1 MKGKRITAC
10 LLALFIVISSVATVS
25 ASAIGYYAHIDYLG
39 TYDNPDRF
47 ELCYFV
53 GSTFDRLDAE
63 TWDLYEKSRS
73 SSEIKWGNTYVS
85 VTGTGSGKITRVCLH
100 SGDKNYCLGKLCP
113 GLGSSDAM
121 ATISNDNYGFVW
133 DRDLNR
139 NGEDWVIYKNSSSQR
154 FIAYKL
160 VRGYIDTVYYGME
173 GYMPFG

>member
-1 MKGKRITAC
+1 
-10 LLALFIVISSVATVS
+10 
-25 ASAIGYYAHIDYLG
+25 
-39 TYDNPDRF
+39 
-47 ELCYFV
+47 
-53 GSTFDRLDAE
+53 
-63 TWDLYEKSRS
+63 
-73 SSEIKWGNTYVS
+73 
-85 VTGTGSGKITRVCLH
+85 
-100 SGDKNYCLGKLCP
+100 
-113 GLGSSDAM
+113 M